1 MRGIR
6 QFVTLLSGLALVAGL
21 ASAQLGLGLG
31 RKKDSRDNQIK
42 NAEKAA
48 RQYDKLKEFS
58 ENLYAND
65 ADFRE
70 DVEKAFE
77 QVQQQHS
84 QEAFDNNIQPPARP
98 VVVHDGDRL
107 RLQTGLYDNKLVA
120 DYVNRIGQQLVPE
133 DSEKLFAFRLVAH
146 PVPFANTLST
156 GTIYVST
163 GLVSML
169 DNEAQLAYVLAHEM
183 AHVYLDHWKLKSM
196 LSVGEEEFNKK
207 QEKKRRMIGLVG
219 GMAA

>member
-31 RKKDSRDNQIK
+31 KKKESREDQTK
-42 NAEKAA
+42 KAEREAK
-48 RQYDKLKEFS
+48 QYDKLKEFS

-65 ADFRE
+65 SDFRE
-70 DVEKAFE
+70 DVEKAFD
-77 QVQQQHS
+77 QVQQEHS

-163 GLVSML
+163 GLISML

-196 LSVGEEEFNKK
+196 LSVG
-207 QEKKRRMIGLVG
+207 
-219 GMAA
+219 